1 MRKEFDN
8 KDAWLTAFGKA
19 ISERRSYIAM
29 TQQQLANQSGVH
41 RTYIS
46 DIERGSRN
54 VTVTTANRIAN
65 ALEITASKLFTIAD
79 KKVRD
84 QQIQKTN
91 EVADKSS

>member
-1 MRKEFDN
+1 MRKEFED
-8 KDAWLTAFGKA
+8 KDAWLTAFGQA

-29 TQQQLANQSGVH
+29 TQQQLANNSGVH

-84 QQIQKTN
+84 RVLP
-91 EVADKSS
+91 EVVEEKSS

>member
-1 MRKEFDN
+1 MRKEPDN
-8 KDAWLTAFGKA
+8 KDAWLTALGQA

-54 VTVTTANRIAN
+54 VTVTTANRIAS

-84 QQIQKTN
+84 KLILEANDEK
-91 EVADKSS
+91 EKSG

>member
-1 MRKEFDN
+1 MRKESDN
-8 KDAWLTAFGKA
+8 KDAWLTALGQA

-54 VTVTTANRIAN
+54 VTVTTANRIAS

-84 QQIQKTN
+84 RLILEANHEN
-91 EVADKSS
+91 EKSG